1 MLSGIL
7 AAVGITAVVSLLF
20 LVYIHVIWC
29 LADCA
34 VADAFDKGTKIRWV
48 IFLSFT
54 GCFGAFL
61 YSFFATPSKV
71 LRGVTVFAT
80 LAVLIAI
87 PAFYYY
93 GGGNNATTTTQPA
106 AKSTARVK
114 HLPKHAV
121 KAVHKQPVDI
131 DD

>member
-7 AAVGITAVVSLLF
+7 AAVGVTAVVSLLF
-20 LVYIHVIWC
+20 LVYIHVIWW

-34 VADAFDKGTKIRWV
+34 VADSFDKGTKIRWV
-48 IFLSFT
+48 IFLSLT

-80 LAVLIAI
+80 LAILIAI
-87 PAFYYY
+87 PAFYLY
-93 GGGNNATTTTQPA
+93 GNGNPSATSPPA
-106 AKSTARVK
+106 VKQTAPAKHHAR
-114 HLPKHAV
+114 PAV
-121 KAVHKQPVDI
+121 KAVHKPPVDSNS
-131 DD
+131 